1 LSNLIDLLQ
10 SLRDGDFIVEADEA
24 LTNLDRAVQDTGKK
38 GTFTLSFVIHPAGV
52 KVSVED
58 SIKVAAP
65 KREVERT
72 ILFRAANGRFTRRD
86 ERQPTLP
93 LRLARHGE
101 EEAGNG

>member
-1 LSNLIDLLQ
+1 VSNLVDFLQ
-10 SLRDGDFIVEADEA
+10 TLRDGDFLIEADEA
-24 LTNLDRAVQDTGKK
+24 LATLDRAVQDTGKK
-38 GTFTLSFVIHPAGV
+38 GTLVLSFVVNPAGV

-58 SIKVAAP
+58 SIKFTAP